1 MSRGLNK
8 LLYDNMYY
16 IWDCVEIK
24 KNQVDLCVPS
34 WKDLRHS
41 VRMLQTTVHSI
52 MSLMWMW
59 GETYFYY
66 LYVDDNT

>member
-8 LLYDNMYY
+8 LLYNRYY
-16 IWDCVEIK
+16 IRDCVGIK

-34 WKDLRHS
+34 WKDFRHS
-41 VRMLQTTVHSI
+41 VRMLQTSVYSI
-52 MSLMWMW
+52 LSLMWVW
-59 GETYFYY
+59 GEAYFYY